1 MFDFINKWFGGG
13 FNARMVKQYQKTVKL
28 INDYESKIS
37 ILSDEDLAHKTVEFK
52 ELLANGKTLDD
63 ILPEAFAVVREASKR
78 VLGLRHFDVQLIG
91 GIALHEG
98 KIAEM
103 RTGEGK
109 TLVATSPVYLN
120 ALSGKGVHVVTVND
134 YLAKRDGEQMGQVY
148 GFLGLTTSVIVSGM
162 GDFRKKEAYAA
173 DITYGT
179 NHEFGFD
186 YLRDNLK
193 FRVQDM
199 VMRPFNYALVDE
211 VDSILIDEARTPLI
225 ISGPDDN
232 ASQMYV
238 DVNAVVKDIT
248 EEDYEKDP
256 KTRAINL
263 TEAGIAK
270 IEKRLMDIGLI
281 DSPLYDSSNVS
292 MVYYVNCALKANK
305 LFKRDVDYMVKDGQI
320 LIIDE
325 FTGRTMEGRRYSEG
339 LHQALEAKEGVEVQA
354 ESQTIASI
362 SYQNL
367 FRMYPKLAG
376 MTGTAMT
383 EEAEFDEIYKLK
395 VVTIPTNK
403 PVVRIDHEDSIF
415 LTLEEKDRAVVKLI
429 KDCYQRRQP
438 VLVGTTNLD
447 RSEYISSLLTREG
460 IRHNVLN
467 AKQHEREAIIISEA
481 GSPGAVTIATNMA
494 GRGTDIKLGGSAET
508 RIAIECRDIEDPV
521 EREEKIRQIQED
533 VKVKNAEVIKLGGLF
548 VVGTERNESRRIDNQ
563 LRGRSGRQGDP
574 GASKYFLSLEDDLI
588 KRFGSP
594 NLKNMLKKLGVKKDE
609 DLTHRWISKAIEKA
623 QQRVEAYNFDIRKHL
638 LKYDDVMNEQRK
650 MIYSQRLNLMQSEDL
665 SEYTD
670 GIILDTLENICDLYT
685 SPEAVPF
692 EWKLDDLQRQLKNI
706 FDIEIDKEKIA
717 NDPNMTYELLKQQLQ
732 DQVKE
737 KLTEI
742 KERTDPDYLKDYEKN
757 LTLKTLDGGWKKHL
771 VTLEHLRRGINLQSY
786 AQKNP
791 LNEYKFAAFNI
802 FDDMLNGVRKEIT
815 TNIMHMQDQPKQSFD
830 DDFDDDFDFNFDDNE
845 DPREKL
851 KKLLEQWK
859 EMKEKNI
866 PIHKEDNQL
875 EDNSNNDNNDYSYI
889 DNEESN
895 EDSDNEK
902 NITEDTNTNYLYN
915 EEEDG
920 QNEYNVDEEYNTENK
935 NNIIDEDSYSINN
948 NTIREPVNNLKNN
961 EQVNIDYRKVASRN
975 SLCPCGSGRKYKECH
990 GKLQQMFFTPS
1001 NEQNKQENIKQNI
1014 QNNNILNNINQDIQ
1028 DNENINQN
1036 MQSNNIEDN
1045 EQYFGNERKKYKNP
1059 KAVEDDV
1066 TENNT
1071 EDFLDNTDI
1080 YSSNNTEIS
1089 KDKNENSNEKSLDNN
1104 DLTSKNDAYNTINDK
1119 YETPQEIL
1127 FKFAEDQREAIFGN
1141 NQKNNNS
1148 NIYDNEEEIN
1158 TKNDSQNIVNIKSK
1172 NKMNDNEIEKNN
1184 INNEQNVVKMKQTEI
1199 ITNNN
1204 DVINNQKVKEH
1215 INCIKEDNN
1224 NIIEYATEGVIKQKV
1239 GRKKKVKDNVTED
1252 NSDNNIIDNLPKK
1265 NIRKIQKD
1273 ISNSQVDDSCEMNIK
1288 NIQDNNIKSNKI
1300 KNDKDELQSEFNES
1314 KVAKQRKTRSK
1325 KQVSVDIDSEIQ
1337 INSDSKYIS
1346 KNKDAKNNNV
1356 NNINEEKIV
1365 KKSTKT
1371 KRVKKNNSENDNNI
1385 ENINDINDD
1394 NDLIEKPNKRGR
1406 KKVTK

>member
-1 MFDFINKWFGGG
+1 MFNFVNKWFGGG
-13 FNARMVKQYQKTVKL
+13 FNARMIKQYQKTVKV
-28 INDYESKIS
+28 INEYESKIS
-37 ILSDEDLAHKTVEFK
+37 VLSDADLANKTIEFK

-78 VLGLRHFDVQLIG
+78 VLGMRHFDVQLIG

-148 GFLGLTTSVIVSGM
+148 GFLGLTTSVIISGM
-162 GDFRKKEAYAA
+162 SDFKKKEAYAA

-193 FRVQDM
+193 FRVEDM

-238 DVNAVVKDIT
+238 DINEVVKNIT
-248 EEDYEKDP
+248 EEDYEKDE

-270 IEKRLMDIGLI
+270 IEKKLMDIGLI

-292 MVYYVNCALKANK
+292 IVYYVNCALKANK
-305 LFKRDVDYMVKDGQI
+305 LFKKDVDYMVKNGQI

-325 FTGRTMEGRRYSEG
+325 FTGRAMEGRRYSEG

-367 FRMYPKLAG
+367 FRMYPKLSG

-403 PVVRIDHEDSIF
+403 PIMRKDHEDSIF
-415 LTLEEKDRAVVKLI
+415 LTMEEKDKAVVKLI
-429 KDCYQRRQP
+429 KECYLKKQP

-447 RSEYISSLLTREG
+447 RSEYISFLLTKEG
-460 IRHNVLN
+460 VKHNVLN

-481 GSPGAVTIATNMA
+481 GAPGAVTIATNMA
-494 GRGTDIKLGGSAET
+494 GRGTDIKLGGSVET
-508 RIAIECRDIEDPV
+508 RIAIECKDIEDPIA
-521 EREEKIRQIQED
+521 REEKINQIKEE
-533 VKVKNAEVIKLGGLF
+533 VKRKHDEVIKLGGLF

-650 MIYSQRLNLMQSEDL
+650 MIYSQRLNLMKSEDL
-665 SEYTD
+665 SEY
-670 GIILDTLENICDLYT
+670 IENIIFDTVDNLCETYT

-692 EWKLDDLQRQLKNI
+692 EWKLEDLQKQLQHI
-706 FDIEIDKEKIA
+706 FDIQIDINEIA
-717 NDPNMTYELLKQQLQ
+717 NDANMTYELLKQQLH
-732 DQVKE
+732 DKVKE
-737 KLTEI
+737 KFNEI
-742 KERTDPDYLKDYEKN
+742 KDSIDPEYLKEYEKN
-757 LTLKTLDGGWKKHL
+757 LTLRTLDNGWKKHL

-791 LNEYKFAAFNI
+791 LNEYKFSAFNI
-802 FDDMLNGVRKEIT
+802 FDEMLNGVRKEIA
-815 TNIMHMQDQPKQSFD
+815 TNIMHLQGQEEQQFNAI
-830 DDFDDDFDFNFDDNE
+830 DFDNDFSDFNFDDNE
-845 DPREKL
+845 DASEKL
-851 KKLLEQWK
+851 KQLLAKWKQIEANNIPVHENNDLAEENNSNKLLD
-859 EMKEKNI
+859 
-866 PIHKEDNQL
+866 DNATQ
-875 EDNSNNDNNDYSYI
+875 
-889 DNEESN
+889 
-895 EDSDNEK
+895 
-902 NITEDTNTNYLYN
+902 YN
-915 EEEDG
+915 ENDDEFKDYDPVEEDG
-920 QNEYNVDEEYNTENK
+920 DTDDTNEEHELFKNEQILQNTED
-935 NNIIDEDSYSINN
+935 IDDN
-948 NTIREPVNNLKNN
+948 VK
-961 EQVNIDYRKVASRN
+961 EQYTNYTSPIEYANIDNSIKQQFKLKQPSRN
-975 SLCPCGSGRKYKECH
+975 SLCPCGSGMKYKACH
-990 GKLQQMFFTPS
+990 GKIQPILFNSSSTNNPEY
-1001 NEQNKQENIKQNI
+1001 NEIDEYNNTETIYNEENNVEI
-1014 QNNNILNNINQDIQ
+1014 QNNDINEEQYGIDVDNINNITNDQENNNDYNLADNNTINVMESENESIEI
-1028 DNENINQN
+1028 DNEDEIDDQYNSNETESEYDRQTSNIESVCNNNVSMEGLQI
-1036 MQSNNIEDN
+1036 SNNITNDDDN
-1045 EQYFGNERKKYKNP
+1045 
-1059 KAVEDDV
+1059 
-1066 TENNT
+1066 
-1071 EDFLDNTDI
+1071 
-1080 YSSNNTEIS
+1080 
-1089 KDKNENSNEKSLDNN
+1089 
-1104 DLTSKNDAYNTINDK
+1104 

-1127 FKFAEDQREAIFGN
+1127 RKFAKDQRDAIFGN
-1141 NQKNNNS
+1141 ISNDNNTDKVINNN
-1148 NIYDNEEEIN
+1148 NEEESNKIETNKLIPNSNKVVKKRKTKTRVINDNIN
-1158 TKNDSQNIVNIKSK
+1158 TLQEDNIENNDIVSETNKRSRRKKKTNDINQINNIKKSEEDIIDETIKENELPIVNEIDNNISEEPITKKKVTRKKKKLSNAEEIILPEQISSK
-1172 NKMNDNEIEKNN
+1172 RIVENN
-1184 INNEQNVVKMKQTEI
+1184 INSEI
-1199 ITNNN
+1199 NANKET
-1204 DVINNQKVKEH
+1204 VIIASAE
-1215 INCIKEDNN
+1215 IDNN
-1224 NIIEYATEGVIKQKV
+1224 KSNTEVILKQK
-1239 GRKKKVKDNVTED
+1239 R
-1252 NSDNNIIDNLPKK
+1252 
-1265 NIRKIQKD
+1265 
-1273 ISNSQVDDSCEMNIK
+1273 
-1288 NIQDNNIKSNKI
+1288 
-1300 KNDKDELQSEFNES
+1300 
-1314 KVAKQRKTRSK
+1314 TR
-1325 KQVSVDIDSEIQ
+1325 
-1337 INSDSKYIS
+1337 
-1346 KNKDAKNNNV
+1346 
-1356 NNINEEKIV
+1356 V
-1365 KKSTKT
+1365 KKSENDSNTEQNKT
-1371 KRVKKNNSENDNNI
+1371 KKITRTRKVKDNNI
-1385 ENINDINDD
+1385 ENISNDMEVANKKSTVNNNIDYTSDSNENINNKDI
-1394 NDLIEKPNKRGR
+1394 LEKPKRGR
-1406 KKVTK
+1406 KKTTKE

>member
-1 MFDFINKWFGGG
+1 MFNIINKWFGGG
-13 FNARMVKQYQKTVKL
+13 FNARIIKQYQKIVHL

-37 ILSDEDLAHKTVEFK
+37 ALSDEDLSKKTLEFK

-148 GFLGLTTSVIVSGM
+148 GFLGLNTSIIVSGM
-162 GDFRKKEAYAA
+162 SDNRKREAYAA

-193 FRVQDM
+193 FRIEDM
-199 VMRPFNYALVDE
+199 VMRPFNYAVVDE

-238 DVNAVVKDIT
+238 DVNSVVKDIT
-248 EEDYEKDP
+248 EEDYEKEE
-256 KTRAINL
+256 KTRSINL

-270 IEKRLMDIGLI
+270 IEKRLMDMGLI

-325 FTGRTMEGRRYSEG
+325 FTGRAMEGRRYSEG

-367 FRMYPKLAG
+367 FRMYPKLSG

-383 EEAEFDEIYKLK
+383 EEAEFEEIYKLK
-395 VVTIPTNK
+395 VVSIPPNK
-403 PVVRIDHEDSIF
+403 PVIRNDMDDSIF

-429 KDCYQRRQP
+429 KECALRKQP

-447 RSEYISSLLTREG
+447 RSEYISSLLTKEG

-481 GSPGAVTIATNMA
+481 GAPGAVTIATNMA
-494 GRGTDIKLGGSAET
+494 GRGTDIKLGGSVET
-508 RIAIECRDIEDPV
+508 RIALECKDIEDPI
-521 EREEKIRQIQED
+521 EREAKIHQIQDD
-533 VKVKNAEVIKLGGLF
+533 VKMKNEEVIKLGGLF

-650 MIYSQRLNLMQSEDL
+650 MIYSQRLTLMKSEDL
-665 SEYTD
+665 SVYVND
-670 GIILDTLENICDLYT
+670 IIFDTLDNICDLYT

-692 EWKLDDLQRQLKNI
+692 EWKLEDLQKQLKNI
-706 FDIEIDKEKIA
+706 FDMQINKDEIA
-717 NDPNMTYELLKQQLQ
+717 NDSNMTYELLKQRLH

-737 KLTEI
+737 KFDEI
-742 KERTDPDYLKDYEKN
+742 KDKMDPEYLKGYEKN
-757 LTLKTLDGGWKKHL
+757 LTLSTLDNGWKKHL

-802 FDDMLNGVRKEIT
+802 FDEMLNGVRREIT
-815 TNIMHMQDQPKQSFD
+815 TNIMHMQENTGRQFD
-830 DDFDDDFDFNFDDNE
+830 MDFDDELANLDFDNE
-845 DPREKL
+845 EDAKAKL
-851 KKLLEQWK
+851 NQLLAQLK
-859 EMKEKNI
+859 EMKDKAI
-866 PIHKEDNQL
+866 PIHSEDKT
-875 EDNSNNDNNDYSYI
+875 D
-889 DNEESN
+889 
-895 EDSDNEK
+895 
-902 NITEDTNTNYLYN
+902 
-915 EEEDG
+915 
-920 QNEYNVDEEYNTENK
+920 
-935 NNIIDEDSYSINN
+935 
-948 NTIREPVNNLKNN
+948 TIREADVEDNIIAENTNNTD
-961 EQVNIDYRKVASRN
+961 NIQQEYIVASRN
-975 SLCPCGSGRKYKECH
+975 SPCPCGSGMKYKECH
-990 GKLQQMFFTPS
+990 GKLQPIVFSNFTDNIEQEKNTIEEQHS
-1001 NEQNKQENIKQNI
+1001 SEQINNEYNDYETINNTNNLEKTTPIENID
-1014 QNNNILNNINQDIQ
+1014 NNEYEPIEAPKYNTIHDIMNN
-1028 DNENINQN
+1028 
-1036 MQSNNIEDN
+1036 
-1045 EQYFGNERKKYKNP
+1045 
-1059 KAVEDDV
+1059 AV
-1066 TENNT
+1066 
-1071 EDFLDNTDI
+1071 LDNTGNNNNNSISD
-1080 YSSNNTEIS
+1080 SNNQ
-1089 KDKNENSNEKSLDNN
+1089 
-1104 DLTSKNDAYNTINDK
+1104 

-1127 FKFAEDQREAIFGN
+1127 FQFAKDQREAVFGN
-1141 NQKNNNS
+1141 NTIEEEQNIGQIENLDNIDDLITNTDNNITNIDESTLSTLYANNNEIKKATKKAAS
-1148 NIYDNEEEIN
+1148 KKQIVRTRNTIKTIDKINNDNNEEQIN
-1158 TKNDSQNIVNIKSK
+1158 KKPSRKRK
-1172 NKMNDNEIEKNN
+1172 
-1184 INNEQNVVKMKQTEI
+1184 
-1199 ITNNN
+1199 
-1204 DVINNQKVKEH
+1204 
-1215 INCIKEDNN
+1215 IKEEALDI
-1224 NIIEYATEGVIKQKV
+1224 NIIEDKPVKKI
-1239 GRKKKVKDNVTED
+1239 RKSKTVDKPDNVNEKGTKVKN
-1252 NSDNNIIDNLPKK
+1252 
-1265 NIRKIQKD
+1265 
-1273 ISNSQVDDSCEMNIK
+1273 
-1288 NIQDNNIKSNKI
+1288 
-1300 KNDKDELQSEFNES
+1300 
-1314 KVAKQRKTRSK
+1314 
-1325 KQVSVDIDSEIQ
+1325 
-1337 INSDSKYIS
+1337 
-1346 KNKDAKNNNV
+1346 
-1356 NNINEEKIV
+1356 NEEQTDIESPV
-1365 KKSTKT
+1365 KKTTRTRKVKTLNIMGETDDVENTTK
-1371 KRVKKNNSENDNNI
+1371 S
-1385 ENINDINDD
+1385 
-1394 NDLIEKPNKRGR
+1394 KRGR
-1406 KKVTK
+1406 KKVIKE

>member
-1 MFDFINKWFGGG
+1 MFDFVNKWFGGG
-13 FNARMVKQYQKTVKL
+13 FNARVIKQYQKIVNL
-28 INDYESKIS
+28 INNYESKIS
-37 ILSDEDLAHKTVEFK
+37 VLSDEDLSKKTLEFK

-78 VLGLRHFDVQLIG
+78 VLGMRHFDVQLIG

-120 ALSGKGVHVVTVND
+120 ALTGKGVHVVTVND

-148 GFLGLTTSVIVSGM
+148 GFLGLNTSIIVSGM
-162 GDFRKKEAYAA
+162 SDFKKKEAYAA

-193 FRVQDM
+193 FRVEDM
-199 VMRPFNYALVDE
+199 VMRPFNYAVVDE

-238 DVNAVVKDIT
+238 DVNSVVRDIT

-270 IEKRLMDIGLI
+270 IEKRLMDMGLI

-325 FTGRTMEGRRYSEG
+325 FTGRAMEGRRYSEG

-367 FRMYPKLAG
+367 FRMYPKLSG

-395 VVTIPTNK
+395 VVTIPPNK
-403 PVVRIDHEDSIF
+403 PVIRKDQEDSIF

-429 KDCYQRRQP
+429 KECAERRQP

-447 RSEYISSLLTREG
+447 RSEYISSLLTKEG

-481 GSPGAVTIATNMA
+481 GAPGAVTIATNMA
-494 GRGTDIKLGGSAET
+494 GRGTDIKLGGSVET
-508 RIAIECRDIEDPV
+508 RISLECQDIEDPI
-521 EREEKIRQIQED
+521 EREEKIQQIKED
-533 VKVKNAEVIKLGGLF
+533 VKRKNEEVKRLGGLF

-588 KRFGSP
+588 KRFCSP
-594 NLKNMLKKLGVKKDE
+594 NLKNTLQKLGVKKDE

-650 MIYSQRLNLMQSEDL
+650 MIYSQRLNLMKSEDL
-665 SEYTD
+665 SEYVND
-670 GIILDTLENICDLYT
+670 IIFDTLENICDAYT

-692 EWKLDDLQRQLKNI
+692 EWKLDDLQRQLHNI
-706 FDIEIDKEKIA
+706 FDIQIDKDKIA
-717 NDPNMTYELLKQQLQ
+717 NDSNITYELLKQQLQ
-732 DQVKE
+732 EQVKE
-737 KLTEI
+737 KFEEI
-742 KERTDPDYLKDYEKN
+742 KERIDPEYLKGYQKN
-757 LTLKTLDGGWKKHL
+757 LTLRTLDNGWKKHL

-802 FDDMLNGVRKEIT
+802 FDEMLNGVRKEIA
-815 TNIMHMQDQPKQSFD
+815 TNIMHLQEQPEQQFNM
-830 DDFDDDFDFNFDDNE
+830 DFDDDFDNE
-845 DPREKL
+845 EDAREQL
-851 KKLLEQWK
+851 NKLLAQLK
-859 EMKEKNI
+859 EMQAKNL
-866 PIHKEDNQL
+866 PVY
-875 EDNSNNDNNDYSYI
+875 SNNDEEDNDENDEYI
-889 DNEESN
+889 D
-895 EDSDNEK
+895 D
-902 NITEDTNTNYLYN
+902 
-915 EEEDG
+915 
-920 QNEYNVDEEYNTENK
+920 
-935 NNIIDEDSYSINN
+935 N
-948 NTIREPVNNLKNN
+948 NTIDNDNIQQIESSNNNYTA
-961 EQVNIDYRKVASRN
+961 VSRN
-975 SLCPCGSGRKYKECH
+975 SPCPCGSGKKYKECH
-990 GKLQQMFFTPS
+990 GKLQTIVFNQSSLNEEQQDEDIDTI
-1001 NEQNKQENIKQNI
+1001 EQNNDEVID
-1014 QNNNILNNINQDIQ
+1014 NNIPTNKEQISVEQ
-1028 DNENINQN
+1028 
-1036 MQSNNIEDN
+1036 NIEDN
-1045 EQYFGNERKKYKNP
+1045 TSIEEVSDNNM
-1059 KAVEDDV
+1059 VEDNNIFEGDNM
-1066 TENNT
+1066 ENT
-1071 EDFLDNTDI
+1071 EE
-1080 YSSNNTEIS
+1080 YS
-1089 KDKNENSNEKSLDNN
+1089 DNN
-1104 DLTSKNDAYNTINDK
+1104 NDIEEVNNKLEDSNDDIFEDTVNNNKINN
-1119 YETPQEIL
+1119 ETPQEIL
-1127 FKFAEDQREAIFGN
+1127 FKFAKDQREAIFGSNKIEN
-1141 NQKNNNS
+1141 NKEQVVKASKTQVKKNISTVEDNNS
-1148 NIYDNEEEIN
+1148 ETNIRSNN
-1158 TKNDSQNIVNIKSK
+1158 TEDSTMSTLY
-1172 NKMNDNEIEKNN
+1172 EHNN
-1184 INNEQNVVKMKQTEI
+1184 
-1199 ITNNN
+1199 
-1204 DVINNQKVKEH
+1204 KVKEEVNNNQEVLSNQEKPT
-1215 INCIKEDNN
+1215 IKRKSNRTKKLDTTDVVEDQLAKKSNSNKKVEVIDTIEEPILKKITRNEKTVEIVENIKESILEENVHTMD
-1224 NIIEYATEGVIKQKV
+1224 EEPSVKKSS
-1239 GRKKKVKDNVTED
+1239 RKKKVVIED
-1252 NSDNNIIDNLPKK
+1252 NI
-1265 NIRKIQKD
+1265 
-1273 ISNSQVDDSCEMNIK
+1273 E
-1288 NIQDNNIKSNKI
+1288 
-1300 KNDKDELQSEFNES
+1300 KND
-1314 KVAKQRKTRSK
+1314 T
-1325 KQVSVDIDSEIQ
+1325 IDTSSQ
-1337 INSDSKYIS
+1337 TN
-1346 KNKDAKNNNV
+1346 
-1356 NNINEEKIV
+1356 NEEKIIKTKPTRKKKTEVKNPIDEDVDDTISEVKTSKRKVEKNNTESINEETPV
-1365 KKSTKT
+1365 KKVTRIRK
-1371 KRVKKNNSENDNNI
+1371 VKDNNDSNKLSKTQ
-1385 ENINDINDD
+1385 EEASNSNDD
-1394 NDLIEKPNKRGR
+1394 NTNITKPRRGR
-1406 KKVTK
+1406 KKVIK

>member
-1 MFDFINKWFGGG
+1 MFDFVNKWFGGG
-13 FNARMVKQYQKTVKL
+13 FNARVIKQYQKIVNL
-28 INDYESKIS
+28 INDYERKIS
-37 ILSDEDLAHKTVEFK
+37 VLSDEDLSNKTLEFK

-78 VLGLRHFDVQLIG
+78 VLGMRHFDVQLIG

-120 ALSGKGVHVVTVND
+120 ALTGKGVHVVTVND

-148 GFLGLTTSVIVSGM
+148 GFLGLDTSIIVSGM
-162 GDFRKKEAYAA
+162 SDFKKKEAYAA

-193 FRVQDM
+193 FRVEDM
-199 VMRPFNYALVDE
+199 VMRPFNYAVVDE

-238 DVNAVVKDIT
+238 DVNSVVKDIT

-325 FTGRTMEGRRYSEG
+325 FTGRAMEGRRYSEG

-367 FRMYPKLAG
+367 FRMYPKLSG

-395 VVTIPTNK
+395 VVTIPPNK
-403 PVVRIDHEDSIF
+403 PVIRKDQEDSIF

-429 KDCYQRRQP
+429 KECSERRQP

-447 RSEYISSLLTREG
+447 RSEYISSLLTKEG
-460 IRHNVLN
+460 IKHNVLN

-481 GSPGAVTIATNMA
+481 GAPGAVTIATNMA
-494 GRGTDIKLGGSAET
+494 GRGTDIKLGGSVET
-508 RIAIECRDIEDPV
+508 RISLECQDIEDPI
-521 EREEKIRQIQED
+521 EREEKIQQIKED
-533 VKVKNAEVIKLGGLF
+533 VKRKNEEVKQLGGLF

-594 NLKNMLKKLGVKKDE
+594 NLKNTLQKLGVKKDE

-650 MIYSQRLNLMQSEDL
+650 MIYSQRLNLMKSEDL
-665 SEYTD
+665 SEYVND
-670 GIILDTLENICDLYT
+670 IIFDTLENICAAYT
-685 SPEAVPF
+685 SPESVPF
-692 EWKLDDLQRQLKNI
+692 EWKLDDLQRQLHNI
-706 FDIEIDKEKIA
+706 FDIQINKEQIS
-717 NDPNMTYELLKQQLQ
+717 NDSNMTYELLKQQLQ
-732 DQVKE
+732 EQVKE
-737 KLTEI
+737 KFDEI
-742 KERTDPDYLKDYEKN
+742 KERIDPEYLKEYQKN
-757 LTLKTLDGGWKKHL
+757 LTLRTLDNGWKKHL

-802 FDDMLNGVRKEIT
+802 FDEMLNGVRKEIA
-815 TNIMHMQDQPKQSFD
+815 TNIMHLQENNEQQFNM
-830 DDFDDDFDFNFDDNE
+830 DFDDDFDNE
-845 DPREKL
+845 ENAREQLNKLLSKL
-851 KKLLEQWK
+851 K
-859 EMKEKNI
+859 EMQEKHL
-866 PIHKEDNQL
+866 PVY
-875 EDNSNNDNNDYSYI
+875 SNND
-889 DNEESN
+889 
-895 EDSDNEK
+895 
-902 NITEDTNTNYLYN
+902 
-915 EEEDG
+915 EEDDYENG
-920 QNEYNVDEEYNTENK
+920 EYMD
-935 NNIIDEDSYSINN
+935 DNN
-948 NTIREPVNNLKNN
+948 NTDND
-961 EQVNIDYRKVASRN
+961 NIQQIESSNDNYTAVSRN
-975 SLCPCGSGRKYKECH
+975 SPCPCGSGKKYKECH
-990 GKLQQMFFTPS
+990 GKLQTIVFNS
-1001 NEQNKQENIKQNI
+1001 NSINEEQHYKDIDVIEQNNDEVIDNNIVQNQEQMTVEQNTSYNPSI
-1014 QNNNILNNINQDIQ
+1014 EEALYNSTTEDDNTFEDNDIENTEEYNNNI
-1028 DNENINQN
+1028 E
-1036 MQSNNIEDN
+1036 E
-1045 EQYFGNERKKYKNP
+1045 
-1059 KAVEDDV
+1059 V
-1066 TENNT
+1066 
-1071 EDFLDNTDI
+1071 
-1080 YSSNNTEIS
+1080 
-1089 KDKNENSNEKSLDNN
+1089 NN
-1104 DLTSKNDAYNTINDK
+1104 DLEYSNELANNNEIEDSNDDIFEYTVHDNKTNN
-1119 YETPQEIL
+1119 ETPQEIL
-1127 FKFAEDQREAIFGN
+1127 FKFAKDQREAIFGSSKIEN
-1141 NQKNNNS
+1141 NANNFVEVTNENVKKSINQIKSDNLEKNIKSNDTEDSTISTLYEHNNK
-1148 NIYDNEEEIN
+1148 IKEEIN
-1158 TKNDSQNIVNIKSK
+1158 NNQEAFGNQEKSTIKRNSNRAKKLDTTDVVEDQLVKKLNSKVEVIDTIEDQTLNRTTKNKKEV
-1172 NKMNDNEIEKNN
+1172 E
-1184 INNEQNVVKMKQTEI
+1184 T
-1199 ITNNN
+1199 
-1204 DVINNQKVKEH
+1204 VKEG
-1215 INCIKEDNN
+1215 NEPVLNN
-1224 NIIEYATEGVIKQKV
+1224 SGHTIDGETIDIIEEPSVKKSS
-1239 GRKKKVKDNVTED
+1239 RKKKVVIED
-1252 NSDNNIIDNLPKK
+1252 NIEENNIIDNSTHINNEEKVTRTKSTRKKKTEVTKSIDENIDDTISKVKTSKNKVKK
-1265 NIRKIQKD
+1265 NDTESINEEVKIKKATRTRKVKD
-1273 ISNSQVDDSCEMNIK
+1273 NNGIDELSKTKDEISNSDDDITNI
-1288 NIQDNNIKSNKI
+1288 IKP
-1300 KNDKDELQSEFNES
+1300 
-1314 KVAKQRKTRSK
+1314 R
-1325 KQVSVDIDSEIQ
+1325 
-1337 INSDSKYIS
+1337 
-1346 KNKDAKNNNV
+1346 
-1356 NNINEEKIV
+1356 
-1365 KKSTKT
+1365 
-1371 KRVKKNNSENDNNI
+1371 
-1385 ENINDINDD
+1385 
-1394 NDLIEKPNKRGR
+1394 RGR
-1406 KKVTK
+1406 KKVIK

>member
-13 FNARMVKQYQKTVKL
+13 FNARMIKQYQKTVKL
-28 INDYESKIS
+28 INEYESKIS
-37 ILSDEDLAHKTVEFK
+37 ILSNEDLAHKTIEFK

-148 GFLGLTTSVIVSGM
+148 GFLGLKTSVIVSGM
-162 GDFRKKEAYAA
+162 SDFNKKEAYAA

-193 FRVQDM
+193 FRIEDM

-238 DVNAVVKDIT
+238 DVNSVVKDIT

-256 KTRAINL
+256 KTRSINL

-270 IEKRLMDIGLI
+270 IEKKLIDRGLI
-281 DSPLYDSSNVS
+281 SNPLYDSSNVS

-325 FTGRTMEGRRYSEG
+325 FTGRAMEGRRYSEG

-403 PVVRIDHEDSIF
+403 PIARIDHEDSIF
-415 LTLEEKDRAVVKLI
+415 LTMEEKDRAVVKLI
-429 KDCYQRRQP
+429 KECSEKGQP

-447 RSEYISSLLTREG
+447 RSEYISFLLNKEG
-460 IRHNVLN
+460 IKHNVLN

-481 GSPGAVTIATNMA
+481 GAPGAVTIATNMA
-494 GRGTDIKLGGSAET
+494 GRGTDIKLGGSVET
-508 RIAIECRDIEDPV
+508 RIALECKDIEDPV
-521 EREEKIRQIQED
+521 ERSAKIQQIKDD
-533 VKVKNAEVIKLGGLF
+533 VKRKNEEVIKLGGLF

-650 MIYSQRLNLMQSEDL
+650 MIYSQRLNLMKSEDL
-665 SEYTD
+665 SEYVE
-670 GIILDTLENICDLYT
+670 GIIFDTLENICDLYT
-685 SPEAVPF
+685 SAEAVPF
-692 EWKLDDLQRQLKNI
+692 EWKLDELQKQLSNI
-706 FDIEIDKEKIA
+706 FDIQIDKEKIA
-717 NDPNMTYELLKQQLQ
+717 NDSNMTYELLKQQLQ

-737 KLTEI
+737 KFDEI
-742 KERTDPDYLKDYEKN
+742 KSKIDPEYLKGYEKN
-757 LTLKTLDGGWKKHL
+757 LTLRTLDNGWKKHL

-791 LNEYKFAAFNI
+791 LNEYKFSAFNI
-802 FDDMLNGVRKEIT
+802 FDEMLSGVRREIT
-815 TNIMHMQDQPKQSFD
+815 TNVMHLQEQPQQQQFGMGFD
-830 DDFDDDFDFNFDDNE
+830 EDFDDFDFENDE
-845 DPREKL
+845 DAREKL
-851 KKLLEQWK
+851 RKLLEQWK
-859 EMKEKNI
+859 QMKEHNI
-866 PIHKEDNQL
+866 PIHEENEQL
-875 EDNSNNDNNDYSYI
+875 EDDTIQDNDDFE
-889 DNEESN
+889 D
-895 EDSDNEK
+895 EDSDDN
-902 NITEDTNTNYLYN
+902 
-915 EEEDG
+915 
-920 QNEYNVDEEYNTENK
+920 DEEYE
-935 NNIIDEDSYSINN
+935 
-948 NTIREPVNNLKNN
+948 
-961 EQVNIDYRKVASRN
+961 EQEEEQEQQQEMYPIVSRN
-975 SLCPCGSGRKYKECH
+975 SPCPCGSGKKYKECH
-990 GKLQQMFFTPS
+990 GKIQPIVFDYAQSKPS
-1001 NEQNKQENIKQNI
+1001 NNITQEE
-1014 QNNNILNNINQDIQ
+1014 NNNIEMQSSNIDNINDEQYSVDKNNDTNIDDVDVKQIDASQIEEIEVNQIQNDDI
-1028 DNENINQN
+1028 DRNVVDEDAIKDIKDEN
-1036 MQSNNIEDN
+1036 SFDNIEKT
-1045 EQYFGNERKKYKNP
+1045 Y
-1059 KAVEDDV
+1059 
-1066 TENNT
+1066 
-1071 EDFLDNTDI
+1071 
-1080 YSSNNTEIS
+1080 
-1089 KDKNENSNEKSLDNN
+1089 NEKHE
-1104 DLTSKNDAYNTINDK
+1104 K
-1119 YETPQEIL
+1119 YESPQEIL
-1127 FKFAEDQREAIFGN
+1127 FKFAKDQRDAIFGS
-1141 NQKNNNS
+1141 NS
-1148 NIYDNEEEIN
+1148 I
-1158 TKNDSQNIVNIKSK
+1158 
-1172 NKMNDNEIEKNN
+1172 NDNEAQPNQEEIHQINELDENSIEPLDNIPALEDINTQDNTLFNGVNN
-1184 INNEQNVVKMKQTEI
+1184 LT
-1199 ITNNN
+1199 
-1204 DVINNQKVKEH
+1204 DVIEEQKPK
-1215 INCIKEDNN
+1215 K
-1224 NIIEYATEGVIKQKV
+1224 KV
-1239 GRKKKVKDNVTED
+1239 SRKKKIIQHD
-1252 NSDNNIIDNLPKK
+1252 SDDKVLKKTNRKKKEEKEVIDNEVISEKLPRARKK
-1265 NIRKIQKD
+1265 KI
-1273 ISNSQVDDSCEMNIK
+1273 
-1288 NIQDNNIKSNKI
+1288 IQ
-1300 KNDKDELQSEFNES
+1300 
-1314 KVAKQRKTRSK
+1314 
-1325 KQVSVDIDSEIQ
+1325 
-1337 INSDSKYIS
+1337 
-1346 KNKDAKNNNV
+1346 
-1356 NNINEEKIV
+1356 
-1365 KKSTKT
+1365 
-1371 KRVKKNNSENDNNI
+1371 
-1385 ENINDINDD
+1385 NDD
-1394 NDLIEKPNKRGR
+1394 NANDIPVKKTTRTRKIKDNIDKEQTSKLDNEINNTEKPKRGR
-1406 KKVTK
+1406 KKVIKE